1 MSKYFRFLLILL
13 LFVCMTSMGIHKF
26 YMAIYQIDYVSQKKR
41 IQITSRIFI
50 DDLNAAIEK
59 KYHVKTNLG
68 TAQESA
74 QDELNM
80 KKYLAEK
87 FFLKVNG
94 VVKPMTFLS
103 KEVEANV
110 LICYFRIPDI
120 SKITNLEIENSALTE
135 WNSEQQNIIQANITG
150 EKQSLMLTSGDFKR
164 VLK

>member
-1 MSKYFRFLLILL
+1 MSKYFRFFLL
-13 LFVCMTSMGIHKF
+13 LMLFVSLTSMEIHKF
-26 YMAIYQIDYVSQKKR
+26 YMAIYQIDYVPQKKR
-41 IQITSRIFI
+41 IQITSRIFV

-59 KYHVKTNLG
+59 KYHVKSNLG
-68 TAQESA
+68 TSLEMA
-74 QDELNM
+74 QDEVNM

-94 VVKPMTFLS
+94 VVKPMVFLS

-120 SKITNLEIENSALTE
+120 SKITNLEVENSALTE
-135 WNSEQQNIIQANITG
+135 WNSEQQNIIQATING
-150 EKQSLMLTSGDFKR
+150 QKQSEVLTSENYKR

>member
-1 MSKYFRFLLILL
+1 MSKYFRFLLFLM
-13 LFVCMTSMGIHKF
+13 LFVSLTSMGIHKF
-26 YMAIYQIDYVSQKKR
+26 YMAIYQIDYVPQKKR
-41 IQITSRIFI
+41 IQITSRIFV
-50 DDLNAAIEK
+50 DDLNAAMEK
-59 KYHVKTNLG
+59 KFHVKTNLG
-68 TAQESA
+68 NAQEAA
-74 QDELNM
+74 QDEVNM

-103 KEVEANV
+103 KEVEVNV
-110 LICYFRIPDI
+110 LICYFRIPDV

-150 EKQSLMLTSGDFKR
+150 EKQSVMLTSENFKR

>member
-1 MSKYFRFLLILL
+1 MSKYFRFLLFLL
-13 LFVCMTSMGIHKF
+13 LFVSMTSMGIHKF
-26 YMAIYQIDYVSQKKR
+26 YMAIYQIDYVPQKKR

>member
-1 MSKYFRFLLILL
+1 MSKYFRFFLFLM
-13 LFVCMTSMGIHKF
+13 LFVSLSSMGIHKF
-26 YMAIYQIDYVSQKKR
+26 YMAIYQIDYVPQKKR
-41 IQITSRIFI
+41 IQITSRIFV

-68 TAQESA
+68 TDQETA
-74 QDELNM
+74 QDEVNM
-80 KKYLAEK
+80 KKYFAEK
-87 FFLKVNG
+87 FFLRVNG

-110 LICYFRIPDI
+110 LICYFRIPDV
-120 SKITNLEIENSALTE
+120 SKIANLEIENSALTE

-150 EKQSLMLTSGDFKR
+150 EKQSVMLTSENFKR

>member
-1 MSKYFRFLLILL
+1 MSKYFRFLLFLL
-13 LFVCMTSMGIHKF
+13 LFVSMTSMGIHKF

>member
-1 MSKYFRFLLILL
+1 MSKYFRFLLILV
-13 LFVCMTSMGIHKF
+13 LFVSFTSMGIHKF
-26 YMAIYQIDYVSQKKR
+26 YMAIYQIDYVPQKKR
-41 IQITSRIFI
+41 IQITSRIFV

-74 QDELNM
+74 QDELNL

-150 EKQSLMLTSGDFKR
+150 EKQSLMLTSEDFKR

>member
-1 MSKYFRFLLILL
+1 MSKYFRFLLILM
-13 LFVCMTSMGIHKF
+13 LFVSFTSMGIHKF
-26 YMAIYQIDYVSQKKR
+26 YMAIYQIDYVPQKKR
-41 IQITSRIFI
+41 IQITSRIFV

-74 QDELNM
+74 QDELNL

-110 LICYFRIPDI
+110 LICYFRIPDV
-120 SKITNLEIENSALTE
+120 SKISNLEIENSALTE

-150 EKQSLMLTSGDFKR
+150 EKQSVILTSDNFKR

>member
-1 MSKYFRFLLILL
+1 MSKYFRFLLILV
-13 LFVCMTSMGIHKF
+13 LFVSFTSMGIHKF
-26 YMAIYQIDYVSQKKR
+26 YMAIYQIDYVPQKKR
-41 IQITSRIFI
+41 IQITSRIFV

-74 QDELNM
+74 QDELNL

-103 KEVEANV
+103 KEVETNV

-135 WNSEQQNIIQANITG
+135 WNPEQQNIIQANITG
-150 EKQSLMLTSGDFKR
+150 EKQSLMLTSEDFKR

>member
-1 MSKYFRFLLILL
+1 
-13 LFVCMTSMGIHKF
+13 
-26 YMAIYQIDYVSQKKR
+26 MAIYQIDYVPQKKR
-41 IQITSRIFI
+41 IQITSRIFV

-59 KYHVKTNLG
+59 KFHVKTNLG

-87 FFLKVNG
+87 FSLKVNG
-94 VVKPMTFLS
+94 IVKPMTFLS

-135 WNSEQQNIIQANITG
+135 WNPEQQNIIQANITG